1 MRSAAVLLLLLASTT
16 PSAFADS
23 SAQEENGLLR
33 CTAAVIGTGGLRTR
47 PVATNLDIVVER
59 WSTEAERQRLVQ
71 SLKTGQD
78 EDAILDTV
86 RDLPRVGYLRTP
98 TSLGWDVHFA
108 QTAAG
113 DDGGH
118 RIVIATDRP
127 ISFWEAANQP
137 RSIDYPFTFIQMQLN
152 KSGEGKGW
160 LSVATK
166 VIPTNDGRFVELETY
181 DAPPVQL
188 NEVKCR

>member
-1 MRSAAVLLLLLASTT
+1 MRSAAVLLLLLASTA
-16 PSAFADS
+16 PAAFADS
-23 SAQEENGLLR
+23 SAQEENGQLR
-33 CTAAVIGTGGLRTR
+33 CTAAAIGTGGLRTR
-47 PVATNLDIVVER
+47 PVAANLDIVVER
-59 WSTEAERQRLVQ
+59 WSTEAERRRLVQ
-71 SLKTGQD
+71 SLKAGQD

-98 TSLGWDVHFA
+98 PSLGWDLHFA

-113 DDGGH
+113 EDGGQ

-127 ISFWEAANQP
+127 INFWEAANQP

-166 VIPTNDGRFVELETY
+166 VIATNDGRFVQLETY

-188 NEVKCR
+188 NDVKCR